1 MVKWGA
7 GLALAALLWASAAAA
22 EEDDYGVLY
31 VAPGVEE
38 VWYACTACHSE
49 HIVAQQG
56 LSREGWHKVLVWMN
70 EEMGMAELPADLE
83 GLILDYLAA
92 NYGPDRPHFT
102 R

>member
-1 MVKWGA
+1 MRKFVIVA
-7 GLALAALLWASAAAA
+7 GLLLSGGMASA
-22 EEDDYGVLY
+22 EEFGVLH

-56 LSREGWHKVLVWMN
+56 LTRDGWDGVLTWMN
-70 EEMGMAELPADLE
+70 EEMGMAELPGDLE
-83 GLILDYLAA
+83 ATILDYLAA